1 MILSFFIENPE
12 ALWAFTVLYDLS
24 LAILLFYFFGKNGLY
39 TAVILGI
46 ILANLQG
53 GKVSDLTIFGYS
65 FTVSMG
71 AIMYSGI
78 YFATDLLN
86 EKYGRKEAN
95 KAVIIGAIAN
105 VVVMATLVL
114 STLYLPSDLATSAG
128 EVHKAIS
135 VLALYSP
142 IFVIGS
148 ITAYLIS
155 QTFDVWLFNKIKN
168 MTNGKYLWLRNNV
181 STLSSQALDTF
192 IYTFVWVIAGQLS
205 VEVALGI
212 ALSKYVFKFF
222 IAIIDTI
229 FIYMV
234 RNWRPNDLSENL

>member
-53 GKVSDLTIFGYS
+53 GKVSDLSIFGYS

-168 MTNGKYLWLRNNV
+168 MTNGRYLWLRNNV

-234 RNWRPNDLSENL
+234 RNWQPNDLSENL